1 MGSSDENSSSS
12 GGAAG
17 GIGLGSI
24 LAFIVSYC
32 TWHSIGWGIVH
43 GIFSWAYLLYFAIRY
58 TEILKG
64 YLDHLF
70 GMF

>member
-1 MGSSDENSSSS
+1 MENNK
-12 GGAAG
+12 AATDS

-24 LAFIVSYC
+24 LAFIVSYY

-43 GIFSWAYLLYFAIRY
+43 AIFGWLYLFYFALVY
-58 TEILKG
+58 TDILKC

-70 GMF
+70 SLF